1 MSTAIWACWSII
13 DGWLLPPV
21 VSPHICLLL
30 LGEDCKL
37 AVAYKKNIYI
47 QLVCTVGTYCTAKTI
62 GVVLTSLNIH
72 KEYSGSSWICVGF
85 WFLCFPLPVIIPPL
99 LSTLMSLHTAVYSNV
114 LQAKLLCF
122 CSLYGESECAYFS
135 QYCSN
140 GTKWNVICLVRKGGQ
155 ER

>member
-1 MSTAIWACWSII
+1 MDDYS
-13 DGWLLPPV
+13 LLSSLHTFAYCSLEKTV
-21 VSPHICLLL
+21 NWQLHI
-30 LGEDCKL
+30 
-37 AVAYKKNIYI
+37 KKIYI

-135 QYCSN
+135 Q
-140 GTKWNVICLVRKGGQ
+140 
-155 ER
+155 